1 MFKYDHIESLRSF
14 KANLFQKIW
23 WPILRFI
30 KDIKYKPGEVKHWFQ
45 RANKGY
51 DDTYYWGF
59 DYKLV
64 EIIPPVLKALKEKT
78 HGYPGYDEA
87 STPEGWAEVLD
98 KLIKGWEAAK
108 RVCDDEYYLKTGF
121 PEKKFDGDVKIWHT
135 EMEKDIKIFED
146 MMPLFTKYFFH
157 LWD

>member
-1 MFKYDHIESLRSF
+1 MFEYDVESLKSF
-14 KANLFQKIW
+14 KPNLFQKIW

-30 KDIKYKPGEVKHWFQ
+30 KDIPDKPAEVKYWFQ

-51 DDTYYWGF
+51 DDSYYWGL

-64 EIIPPVLKALKEKT
+64 EIIPPILKDLKEKS
-78 HGYPGYDEA
+78 HGFPGGM
-87 STPEGWAEVLD
+87 SGPEEWDRILD

-121 PEKKFDGDVKIWHT
+121 PEKKFDGDVKIWYA
-135 EMEKDIKIFED
+135 EMKKDQKIFEE